1 MTRRILRWR
10 YIVDWK
16 LQDSLCLY
24 GLLHG
29 LLVLVAMSAGIFV
42 PLLWN
47 LSDAEAA
54 RVLEEQA
61 VVMLYMHER
70 FWWLALGCAVLV
82 LLGAIKFSHRIAGPL
97 VRYKRNLR
105 FVADGKLPSPL
116 RTRNGDFLQE
126 EVACLNGAV
135 AGIAARVEAM
145 QQAHA
150 ALERELE
157 GATARVSRQAAF
169 ELEPLRAASRELGR
183 RLHAIERYDPAD
195 DVLPHALPV
204 PQPGLALAGQG
215 AEDG

>member
-16 LQDSLCLY
+16 LQGGLCLY
-24 GLLHG
+24 GLMHG
-29 LLVLVAMSAGIFV
+29 LLVLVAMSMGIFV

-47 LSDAEAA
+47 LSDADAV

-105 FVADGKLPSPL
+105 LVADGKLPSPL
-116 RTRNGDFLQE
+116 RTRRGDFLQE

-135 AGIAARVEAM
+135 AGIAARVESM

-157 GATARVSRQAAF
+157 QAAARVSRQAAF
-169 ELEPLRAASRELGR
+169 ELEPVRAASRELNR
-183 RLHAIERYDPAD
+183 RLQAIAPFETAD
-195 DVLPHALPV
+195 DVLPQPLPTT
-204 PQPGLALAGQG
+204 QPGLAYAGQG
-215 AEDG
+215 AGDG